1 MREAGIMRA
10 FGSAIGSA
18 FGICVVIGTAALALS
33 GPVRAGT
40 VTACTALDLCYCVNS
55 DLQGAIDANVARVRQ
70 LIQDQRKQ
78 GKAIGYLSI
87 PLSTAGGSYF
97 GVNADVAQQA
107 KARIEQRYGANSLWM
122 LNPGAEGNLPA
133 GATGADYMLMWTT
146 ILEGVKGLGE
156 DFEFFYFTGPA
167 EFHQFFGLDGTDDMG
182 KIDAYFD
189 KRLATDPGL
198 QKAVTSGQVS
208 KQTFRDY
215 YALRA
220 SIAFSYGSH
229 DEWNIARIINARR
242 RGATDYGLANQL
254 GIMFDGAAAAPGAAE
269 VPIANGDA
277 GRCVN

>member
-1 MREAGIMRA
+1 VEAGMRVS
-10 FGSAIGSA
+10 GSRIRSA
-18 FGICVVIGTAALALS
+18 FGVCAIIGTIVTLMPPTDAL
-33 GPVRAGT
+33 AGT
-40 VTACTALDLCYCVNS
+40 VTVCTALDLCYCVNS
-55 DLQGAIDANVARVRQ
+55 DLQGQIDANVARVRQ

-87 PLSTAGGSYF
+87 PLSTTGGSYF
-97 GVNADVAQQA
+97 GVNQDVALQT
-107 KARIEQRYGANSLWM
+107 KDRIEKRYGANSLWM
-122 LNPGAEGNLPA
+122 LNPGAEGNLPSS
-133 GATGADYMLMWTT
+133 ATGADYMLMWTT

-156 DFEFFYFTGPA
+156 DFDFFYFTGPA
-167 EFHQFFGLDGTDDMG
+167 SFHQFFGLDGTDDMG

-198 QKAVTSGQVS
+198 QKAVANGQVS
-208 KQTFRDY
+208 KQTFRNY

-229 DEWNIARIINARR
+229 DEWNIARIINERR

-269 VPIANGDA
+269 APISSGDA